1 MAMPNFKIKQLD
13 LIIMYFAFVM
23 PINDPYT
30 GSNVLVVIG
39 TSFQLGHQY
48 SDRMDDGIVA
58 EPLNVKSDYQI
69 GHNPCFVTIEFIAHC
84 KIEAVTHVNY
94 ES

>member
-1 MAMPNFKIKQLD
+1 M
-13 LIIMYFAFVM
+13 
-23 PINDPYT
+23 
-30 GSNVLVVIG
+30 VVIG